1 MKTQSIL
8 SILSVFIIQLF
19 LSFSSVLYG
28 QVWNREIVDS
38 TGIENG
44 IYRSLAIDQ
53 YDNPHIV
60 YYNSDFYDLK
70 YAYKNGNVWD
80 ISVIDSIRVSGISCD
95 IAFDSNNTPH
105 VCFQDGCND
114 LTECFGA
121 GLQYMTITNGEWVKE
136 TVFENSLPFAFNYMM
151 CSIEINSQNQP
162 VIAFYE
168 KLADDNIKIATKSTS
183 GWNIQGFPV
192 VKGAPINGDNLN
204 FRLKGNNTPVIQ
216 YIAYDSL
223 FVVECNLTT
232 GNFQKYTYPVKPD
245 ILMDQTNHSSFD
257 LDEQDNLHI
266 VYESFNEGNNFR
278 TGFYYAYFNWDEW
291 EKEELFYT
299 ANKREK
305 AYIKIINSRPRLVTI
320 YQDNL
325 VYSIRNNNQWTEQII
340 DTLITA
346 QLLSFEHDIN
356 NYPHIA
362 VCGRIPELAEEK
374 ENCLIYYRYYPG
386 ASNME
391 VSTNYYD
398 FENVWIES
406 YSEYNITVKNKGVA
420 PLAIDNIKF
429 DPTSAF
435 KITNK
440 SQRLFIPV
448 NGSAKINVRFTPQAE
463 QNYSDI
469 LQLITNDP
477 AFPVFNIQF
486 SGTGVSSGTNS
497 SITVQINDIIAD
509 LKNLAINKDER
520 LQGVEVRLFQ
530 NNEAVT
536 NMLTTNAEG
545 LVSFNGLTPG
555 FYVLKTSKMVPHT
568 QNEVLLSVQEEF
580 EIGPGKNTRLSH
592 LPDSLYKYKF
602 LLIEELN
609 QIEASNSIFTGE
621 YFTYQQ
627 VETNVETL
635 LKNWAADYDSQK
647 TEVLARLLLTEMLVK
662 DLFEQGMNVSNEM
675 FCDFGDLIGFIFYSN
690 DWSMTL
696 IELIKAAL
704 ELISSLAEGGS
715 TAARKILMELLDI
728 LIKELIKQE
737 ILASVTESVELVGAK
752 LGHPADIILI
762 DGWRELK
769 NNYSSM
775 NFQSFSAVA
784 WDEITLKVFKKLKGP
799 FIQEVYINLLTAPV
813 ITKALDYSETDN
825 YSGTFANACIS
836 EIEFVADEE
845 NNVENIIEWASGLR
859 ETANLFMTTA
869 RILEVVAAID
879 PTGIVKN
886 VAQFTT
892 YIRLSAY
899 VEVITAL
906 GLSTSQ
912 FFILPANMND
922 EVDDIYFSSAVKKGT
937 ITQQNQVFSKSKYT
951 SATISNIKK
960 SLQENEN
967 SFDSI
972 LYLVQQNIES
982 GSNVEA
988 ASELLKLNEAEK
1000 SYSNTISQSYAPL
1013 RAVASEASQFIP
1025 TFEEHYDSLISYKAK
1040 NLQEWFNT
1048 YLLVTISLLDTAGQM
1063 TNTILDQIDK
1073 TKQVNH
1079 LLTSHIGNMLD
1090 DVSEN
1095 MEVPG
1100 VIVVSQIKQDKYSL
1114 KLGETG
1120 TARLKLKNVGA
1131 SEANNIRLKM
1141 ETSDALNCTQTG
1153 EITVGT
1159 LAPGEESEE
1168 YVFTFNIAENQHSS
1182 GLWDAIITCDDAA
1195 AMSKSGAFT
1204 IEDAT
1209 TSLQISKQSKNAGLF
1224 CFPNPVNSSG
1234 TIFYELQEGAEI
1246 KIQLFDITGREVK
1259 TLYYGYKESGKSN
1272 LSFDAASLSNGIY
1285 IIKMHSNN
1293 YVSGTS
1299 KVVINH

>member
-1 MKTQSIL
+1 MKTQ

-19 LSFSSVLYG
+19 LCFSSVLYG

-53 YDNPHIV
+53 YENPHIV

-70 YAYKNGNVWD
+70 YAYKNENVWD

-121 GLQYMTITNGEWVKE
+121 GLQYMTKTNGEWVKE
-136 TVFENSLPFAFNYMM
+136 TVFENTLPFAFNYMM

-183 GWNIQGFPV
+183 GWNIQGFPL

-204 FRLKGNNTPVIQ
+204 FRLKSNNTPVIQ

-232 GNFQKYTYPVKPD
+232 GNFQKYSYPVKPD
-245 ILMDQTNHSSFD
+245 ILMDQINHSSFD
-257 LDEQDNLHI
+257 LDEEDNLHI

-278 TGFYYAYFNWDEW
+278 TGFYYAYFNWVEW
-291 EKEELFYT
+291 EKEELFYVT
-299 ANKREK
+299 NNREK
-305 AYIKIINSRPRLVTI
+305 AYIKIVDSRPRLVTI
-320 YQDNL
+320 QQDNL

-346 QLLSFEHDIN
+346 QLLSFNHDIN

-362 VCGRIPELAEEK
+362 VCGKIPELAEEK

-406 YSEYNITVKNKGVA
+406 YSEFNITVKNKGVA

-448 NGSAKINVRFTPQAE
+448 NDSAKISVRFSPQAE

-486 SGTGVSSGTNS
+486 SGTGVYSGTNA
-497 SITVQINDIIAD
+497 SISVQINDIIAD
-509 LKNLAINKDER
+509 LKNLTINKDER

-536 NMLTTNAEG
+536 NMLITDAEG
-545 LVSFNGLTPG
+545 LVTIDNLTPG
-555 FYVLKTSKMVPHT
+555 FYELKFSKKVTHT
-568 QNEVLLSVQEEF
+568 QNELQLSVQEEF

-592 LPDSLYKYKF
+592 IPDSLYKYKF

-609 QIEASNSIFTGE
+609 QIEASNSMFTGE
-621 YFTYQQ
+621 YFTYQE

-635 LKNWAADYDSQK
+635 LRSWATDYDSQK
-647 TEVLARLLLTEMLVK
+647 TEVLARLLLTEMLVR

-675 FCDFGDLIGFIFYSN
+675 FYDFGDLIGFIFYSN

-696 IELIKAAL
+696 IELIKAAA

-737 ILASVTESVELVGAK
+737 ILASVTESVELIGAK
-752 LGHPADIILI
+752 LGHPADIILM

-775 NFQSFSAVA
+775 NFQSFSSVA
-784 WDEITLKVFKKLKGP
+784 WDDITLKVFKKLKGP

-813 ITKALDYSETDN
+813 ITKALDYSENDN
-825 YSGTFANACIS
+825 YSGTFANTCIS

-892 YIRLSAY
+892 YMRLSAY

-937 ITQQNQVFSKSKYT
+937 ITPQNQVFSKSKYT

-960 SLQENEN
+960 SLQENET

-1013 RAVASEASQFIP
+1013 RAVAAEASQIIP

-1048 YLLVTISLLDTAGQM
+1048 YLLVTISMLDTANQL
-1063 TNTILDQIDK
+1063 TNTILEQIDK

-1079 LLTSHIGNMLD
+1079 LLTSHIGSMLD

-1120 TARLKLKNVGA
+1120 TVRLKLKNVGA

-1141 ETSDALNCTQTG
+1141 ETNGALNCIQTG
-1153 EITVGT
+1153 EITAGT
-1159 LAPGEESEE
+1159 LAPGEESAE
-1168 YVFTFNIAENQHSS
+1168 YVFTFNIAENQNSL
-1182 GLWDAIITCDDAA
+1182 GLWDAMITCDDAA
-1195 AMSKSGAFT
+1195 AMPKSGTFT

-1234 TIFYELQEGAEI
+1234 TIFYELKEGAEI
-1246 KIQLFDITGREVK
+1246 KIQLFDIPGREVK
-1259 TLYYGYKESGKSN
+1259 TLYYGYKESGKSH
-1272 LSFDAASLSNGIY
+1272 LSFNAASLSNGIY

-1293 YVSGTS
+1293 YISGTS
-1299 KVVINH
+1299 KVVVHH